1 MASRSAGRHWS
12 WKSRHRQTHVTAA
25 SGASRPDVSHEASG
39 PAFEGRE
46 PVQQHRG
53 GSELDELDRSE
64 IDAWVLAV
72 AGHVFS
78 DKSLLDLSRSH
89 RSWCAERQSLPSN
102 ERLEFLGDAV
112 LQWIVTEWI
121 YAAHPDQSEG
131 VLTELRKSLV
141 NTETLADV
149 ARTIGLGQWLF
160 LGVGEDAA
168 GGRDKASILAD
179 ALEAF
184 IGALYLDAGS
194 ETVRTFVLGVL
205 EERSEGRIGR
215 LEEFDAR
222 SHLIRVCVREY
233 ARPPKL
239 EITSEGA
246 AHEPTFSAEVVID
259 GEVMGRA
266 QGRSKKAAAQAASS
280 LALTALASRGVDT
293 SRA

>member
-1 MASRSAGRHWS
+1 MTGIADAERVDLDHAAIDSWS
-12 WKSRHRQTHVTAA
+12 
-25 SGASRPDVSHEASG
+25 
-39 PAFEGRE
+39 
-46 PVQQHRG
+46 
-53 GSELDELDRSE
+53 LD
-64 IDAWVLAV
+64 V
-72 AGHVFS
+72 AGHVFC
-78 DKSLLDLSRSH
+78 DKGLLDLSRSH

-121 YAAHPDQSEG
+121 YGAHPEQSEG

-149 ARTIGLGQWLF
+149 ARAIGLGQWLF

-168 GGRDKASILAD
+168 GGRDKGSILAD

-194 ETVRTFVLGVL
+194 EKARSFVVGVL

-215 LEEFDAR
+215 LDEFDAR
-222 SHLIRVCVREY
+222 SHLIRLCVSEF

-239 EITSEGA
+239 EITSQGA
-246 AHEPTFSAEVVID
+246 AHEPTFSAEVIIN

-280 LALTALASRGVDT
+280 LALAELALRGVDT
-293 SRA
+293 GRA